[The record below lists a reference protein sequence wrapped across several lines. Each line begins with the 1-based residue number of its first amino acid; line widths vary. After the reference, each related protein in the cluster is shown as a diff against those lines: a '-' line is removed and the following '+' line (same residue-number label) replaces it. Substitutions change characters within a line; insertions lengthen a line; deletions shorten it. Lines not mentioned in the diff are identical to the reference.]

1 MNQPSR
7 PPSDRRV
14 VLVSTVAG
22 VVGAVAG
29 VMQWL
34 TSAGAWAVV
43 AVGLAGLAA
52 ACWALGWLWMQRRP
66 VLATVVV
73 MILVVLS
80 AVTGAA
86 TDRIVGRS
94 TGKPTT
100 VAATPTPDDRPTS
113 AVPTSPTSAP
123 TSPATPTGRPTDP
136 TDAPAPSSTVS
147 PTSVGPQSPS
157 RTETGVALSVNYSLD
172 LDSAATNWN
181 VRSGYGLDQGGDL
194 HLRGGSRPVRTPG
207 DVVVI
212 DGAPSQIACETSTVR
227 QKDIGST
234 QVRTGQSFCV
244 QTTEKR
250 WAWLT
255 VKRYEPGRT
264 LTFDVIVW

>member
-1 MNQPSR
+1 M
-7 PPSDRRV
+7 
-14 VLVSTVAG
+14 LVSTAAG

-73 MILVVLS
+73 LILVVLS

-136 TDAPAPSSTVS
+136 TEAPDPSTTAS
-147 PTSVGPQSPS
+147 PTSDGVKPPS
-157 RTETGVALSVNYSLD
+157 RTEKGVTLSMSYSLD
-172 LDSAATNWN
+172 LDSTVTNWK
-181 VRSGYGLDQGGDL
+181 VQYGYSLGQGLDVYL
-194 HLRGGSRPVRTPG
+194 NRGSPPVRTPG
-207 DVVVI
+207 DVVVV
-212 DGAPSQIACETSTVR
+212 DGTPSESACETSVTR
-227 QKDIGST
+227 QNDILSE
-234 QVRTGQSFCV
+234 QLRTDQSFCV
-244 QTTEKR
+244 RTTEKR

-255 VKRYEPGRT
+255 VKRYEPGKT

>member
-1 MNQPSR
+1 M
-7 PPSDRRV
+7 
-14 VLVSTVAG
+14 LVSTAAG

-43 AVGLAGLAA
+43 AVGLAGLVA
-52 ACWALGWLWMQRRP
+52 ACWALAWLWVQRRS

-73 MILVVLS
+73 LFLVILS

-86 TDRIVGRS
+86 TDRIVGRAPAA
-94 TGKPTT
+94 GDRAA
-100 VAATPTPDDRPTS
+100 VAATPTPDGRPTS
-113 AVPTSPTSAP
+113 AVPTSPTPAP
-123 TSPATPTGRPTDP
+123 THPATPTGRPTDP
-136 TDAPAPSSTVS
+136 TDTPDPSTTAS
-147 PTSVGPQSPS
+147 PTPAGTKPPS
-157 RTETGVALSVNYSLD
+157 RTQDDVTLSVYYFLD

-181 VRSGYGLDQGGDL
+181 VQSGYGLGRAGDL
-194 HLRGGSRPVRTPG
+194 LLGPAGVETPG

-212 DGAPSQIACETSTVR
+212 AGKPSQSACEMSVTR
-227 QKDIGST
+227 QRGIGGG
-234 QVRTGQSFCV
+234 QIRAGQSFCV

-255 VKRYEPGRT
+255 IKRYEPERT